1 MDDDLIRV
9 AREGNK
15 FDLINCYMFFNMIL
29 VYKKDS
35 LGTNNQLIR
44 ILFSLTGQIIDI
56 EYI

>member
-1 MDDDLIRV
+1 MDDDLIRA

-15 FDLINCYMFFNMIL
+15 FDLINCYMFFYMIL

-44 ILFSLTGQIIDI
+44 ILFSFAG
-56 EYI
+56 